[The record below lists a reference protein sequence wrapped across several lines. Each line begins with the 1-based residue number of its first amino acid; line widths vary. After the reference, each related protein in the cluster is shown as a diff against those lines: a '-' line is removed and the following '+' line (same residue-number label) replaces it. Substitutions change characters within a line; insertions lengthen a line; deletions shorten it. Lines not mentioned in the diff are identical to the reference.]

1 MDKNIIKKQ
10 LSEKFLSEVT
20 TPGISLNNKVRK
32 DNAKINKDGVSSEV
46 KDSLDYNK
54 SLKQDKDTS
63 KMAPN
68 KFNYDQTE
76 EKTYHDEMEIMNGQE
91 MIQYEGEPD
100 ELFKQRAKEAI
111 EGSSRMGNQGGK
123 EVGNAEEAWGGSS
136 DDFGKNLVKKIKSS
150 VKKRND
156 QTPTSKMFGDDWEAV
171 KSIGASPRA
180 IQENIDEMAAAPKP
194 ISDKNRMVLTNWIEK
209 VGAKGAAEK
218 LINAMIY
225 FI

>member
-1 MDKNIIKKQ
+1 MDKNIIKKH

-20 TPGISLNNKVRK
+20 TPGISLNNKIRK
-32 DNAKINKDGVSSEV
+32 DNAKINKDGVSSEA

-100 ELFKQRAKEAI
+100 ELYKERAKEATKGVI
-111 EGSSRMGNQGGK
+111 DSIKWKMKKYMKK
-123 EVGNAEEAWGGSS
+123 E
-136 DDFGKNLVKKIKSS
+136 
-150 VKKRND
+150 
-156 QTPTSKMFGDDWEAV
+156 
-171 KSIGASPRA
+171 
-180 IQENIDEMAAAPKP
+180 
-194 ISDKNRMVLTNWIEK
+194 
-209 VGAKGAAEK
+209 
-218 LINAMIY
+218 
-225 FI
+225 